1 VWIAYM
7 GSALKNIAE
16 ESVPVPEGV
25 VAARIDPDN
34 GLRTA
39 GSKDSMIEYFYHE
52 NMPPEE
58 EVAPS
63 EPGAAAPTQPR
74 RPEDIRNE
82 IY

>member
-1 VWIAYM
+1 M
-7 GSALKNIAE
+7 GSALKSVPE
-16 ESVPVPEGV
+16 ESMPVPEGV

-39 GSKDSMIEYFYHE
+39 ASQSSMIEYFYHE
-52 NMPPEE
+52 NMPAEE
-58 EVAPS
+58 ELVPP
-63 EPGAAAPTQPR
+63 EPGVPTPTQPR